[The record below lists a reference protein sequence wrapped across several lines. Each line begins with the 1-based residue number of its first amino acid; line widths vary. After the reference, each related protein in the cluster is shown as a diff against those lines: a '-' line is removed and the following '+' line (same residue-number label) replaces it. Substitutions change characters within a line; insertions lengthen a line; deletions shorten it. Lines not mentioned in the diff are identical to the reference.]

1 MTLVE
6 IVLSNKSS
14 LMAAASALVTITFV
28 SIVSQIM
35 CRKPRRKIDAAT
47 LSYITNAPVEP
58 KECMT
63 NALNTVPILTDEK
76 TCAEQMRTILKDG
89 ALSYRTLETNPE
101 ILLLQSKFC
110 GVNESYGA
118 LWTR

>member
-1 MTLVE
+1 MVLLE

-14 LMAAASALVTITFV
+14 LVAAASAIFTIALV
-28 SIVSQIM
+28 SIASQIM
-35 CRKPRRKIDAAT
+35 CRRPRRKIDAVT

-63 NALNTVPILTDEK
+63 KALNTVPISTDEK
-76 TCAEQMRTILKDG
+76 TCAEQMRAILIDG
-89 ALSYRTLETNPE
+89 ALSYRSLETNPE